1 MTHLC
6 YLPIKSLRLV
16 QRTLST
22 GLKAAYWH
30 TTKQTNASI
39 THVSSLHFLI
49 HFIHPSLPYRQIKI
63 EDFLML
69 CGFDGNVNL
78 SDALHSLRVNIGKFT
93 DCVVADPSALAG
105 DTPLVLP
112 NEVQSLR
119 QIPLK
124 FWQLCHNALQFRTQ
138 RPSNLPVS
146 VKGIYTWN
154 LNSWSPGLPTNV
166 HKTWIV
172 KTMLKQAPVLLQE
185 TKWNQAN
192 LQYLSH
198 TWPDIKVVTTLAK
211 QNPGEQA
218 GVAILFPPGWKVLEE
233 RVLVQHYAVAARVE
247 YQACTIWLVS
257 VYIPPNS
264 PKPFVS
270 TTLQTVLALTDYPV
284 FVGGDFNRCD
294 QNHFH
299 TWDDFLVQAGLT
311 DVDPALPTYKYQ
323 DQESALDRFLV
334 PSLFLDTTQLF
345 ARIYGRYRIGT
356 CHHKALMLRLKMK
369 PRLRPHPQ
377 SEKHHTIP
385 TQVFLDPTVA
395 SESLQAA
402 ARQASL
408 LALKRKISLAQET
421 RLANVVLSQHCRAVV
436 WSWWRTHSCHFKK
449 LSPLKRLYKLLG
461 KEQTYL
467 HIRQDE
473 VRLLYEQSADT
484 DLLHPWQ
491 AQQGCLLIP
500 ATIVAAAL
508 QAAEVATA
516 TNLQMPFGT
525 DNTDPVQRIRRQ
537 KIFWDRLKTVC
548 PRGTFYRGPLLQHNG
563 QECRTALEYDEAML
577 ATRDFWFTHPIKYD
591 RDWRDTL
598 SAYRRCVSPWPEI
611 PEPTEQDYIEH
622 LLLTKDSA
630 PGPDGLP
637 YALWRMF
644 PQQTAAILQDDFH
657 HILAGVLAPPTQVG
671 VWIPKAKQGPTADF
685 FRPLGMPDTLDRLQ
699 DGTTAAIL
707 F

>member
-1 MTHLC
+1 MTQLC
-6 YLPIKSLRLV
+6 HLPIKSIRLV

-30 TTKQTNASI
+30 TTQQTNSST

-49 HFIHPSLPYRQIKI
+49 HFTRPRLPYRQIKI
-63 EDFLML
+63 EDLLML

-78 SDALHSLRVNIGKFT
+78 SDALHSIRVNIGKFT
-93 DCVVADPSALAG
+93 DCIVSDPSTTIG
-105 DTPLVLP
+105 DAPFVLP

-119 QIPLK
+119 QIPSR
-124 FWQLCHNALQFRTQ
+124 FWQLCHNILQFRMQ

-146 VKGIYTWN
+146 VKGIHSWN

-218 GVAILFPPGWKVLEE
+218 GVAILFPPGWKVQEE

-257 VYIPPNS
+257 IYIPPNS
-264 PKPFVS
+264 PRSFVS
-270 TTLQTVLALTDYPV
+270 ATLQTILVLADHPV

-311 DVDPALPTYKYQ
+311 DVDPTLPTYKYQ

-345 ARIYGRYRIGT
+345 ARIYSRYRIDT

-395 SESLQAA
+395 SESLQAVT
-402 ARQASL
+402 RQASL
-408 LALKRKISLAQET
+408 LALKRKISLA
-421 RLANVVLSQHCRAVV
+421 
-436 WSWWRTHSCHFKK
+436 
-449 LSPLKRLYKLLG
+449 
-461 KEQTYL
+461 
-467 HIRQDE
+467 
-473 VRLLYEQSADT
+473 
-484 DLLHPWQ
+484 
-491 AQQGCLLIP
+491 
-500 ATIVAAAL
+500 
-508 QAAEVATA
+508 
-516 TNLQMPFGT
+516 
-525 DNTDPVQRIRRQ
+525 
-537 KIFWDRLKTVC
+537 
-548 PRGTFYRGPLLQHNG
+548 
-563 QECRTALEYDEAML
+563 
-577 ATRDFWFTHPIKYD
+577 
-591 RDWRDTL
+591 
-598 SAYRRCVSPWPEI
+598 
-611 PEPTEQDYIEH
+611 
-622 LLLTKDSA
+622 
-630 PGPDGLP
+630 
-637 YALWRMF
+637 
-644 PQQTAAILQDDFH
+644 
-657 HILAGVLAPPTQVG
+657 
-671 VWIPKAKQGPTADF
+671 
-685 FRPLGMPDTLDRLQ
+685 
-699 DGTTAAIL
+699 
-707 F
+707 

>member
-1 MTHLC
+1 MTRLC
-6 YLPIKSLRLV
+6 HLPIKSLRLV

-30 TTKQTNASI
+30 TTQQTNASI

-49 HFIHPSLPYRQIKI
+49 HFTHPCLPYRQIKI

-78 SDALHSLRVNIGKFT
+78 SDALHSIRVNIGKFT
-93 DCVVADPSALAG
+93 DCIVSDPSTPIG

-119 QIPLK
+119 QIPSR
-124 FWQLCHNALQFRTQ
+124 FWQLCQNILQFRMQ

-146 VKGIYTWN
+146 VKGIHSWN

-218 GVAILFPPGWKVLEE
+218 GVAILFPPGWKVQEE

-257 VYIPPNS
+257 IYIPPNS
-264 PKPFVS
+264 PRSFVS
-270 TTLQTVLALTDYPV
+270 ATLQTILVLTDYPV

-299 TWDDFLVQAGLT
+299 MWDDFLVQAGLT
-311 DVDPALPTYKYQ
+311 DVDPTLPTYQYQ

-345 ARIYGRYRIGT
+345 ARIYGRYRIDT

-395 SESLQAA
+395 SESLQAVT
-402 ARQASL
+402 RQASL

-421 RLANVVLSQHCRAVV
+421 RLAGAVLSQHCRAIV

-461 KEQTYL
+461 QEQTLL
-467 HIRQDE
+467 HIRREEARQ
-473 VRLLYEQSADT
+473 LYEQSADA
-484 DLLHPWQ
+484 DLLQPWQ
-491 AQQGCLLIP
+491 TQQGCLLIP
-500 ATIVAAAL
+500 ATIIAAAL

-516 TNLQMPFGT
+516 ANVQLPIGT
-525 DNTDPVQRIRRQ
+525 ENTDPIQRIRRQ
-537 KIFWDRLKTVC
+537 KFSGTDLKPCVLEALSIMDLC
-548 PRGTFYRGPLLQHNG
+548 CNIMGKSAVQPLS
-563 QECRTALEYDEAML
+563 M
-577 ATRDFWFTHPIKYD
+577 
-591 RDWRDTL
+591 
-598 SAYRRCVSPWPEI
+598 
-611 PEPTEQDYIEH
+611 
-622 LLLTKDSA
+622 
-630 PGPDGLP
+630 
-637 YALWRMF
+637 M
-644 PQQTAAILQDDFH
+644 
-657 HILAGVLAPPTQVG
+657 
-671 VWIPKAKQGPTADF
+671 KQC
-685 FRPLGMPDTLDRLQ
+685 
-699 DGTTAAIL
+699 
-707 F
+707 